1 MINFGTPA
9 TKGGNGGAITG
20 LVQGMQMAK
29 QESLADDKNQML
41 KDQLAMTTKNF
52 EFADLER
59 RGEKLNKLMWSAEKS
74 GNYDGV
80 NGFLADKNNANF
92 GGGSINSLDPSQAP
106 RDGDGKLQNL
116 FVNKYKADT
125 GKDYNADNPLLT
137 YTSGEGEGSRFFTPD
152 TFAAGS
158 GYGKYR
164 RDAKLAEDLLAA
176 QIADKMPGEGGSA
189 TNRIAQLQ
197 NTAKGLGGV
206 SKLPQADQV
215 ELQALLKDSKITK
228 ENANGQLAQNFSKN
242 WKDLQS
248 GIVAEDS
255 IIEEAIQQQSYA
267 GHNDSQRDENS
278 DMVTN
283 AARVL
288 QTQRELNKAL
298 KNDSESGYI
307 EGMRNNIKKQVSSK
321 KFSEMNP
328 QEQQSALKQSMINSK
343 LFKTVFRITKAESGA
358 SFTMEEFAQRLSTI
372 AGGDP
377 SQINSQTLK
386 NTFGTYVDEQVKDTQ
401 SRIENIYP
409 LYKGDK
415 MFFQNQLN
423 KARRGDAIQG
433 SGTAPNFNTNV
444 TQNETGATGDEAIAE
459 VTKQQTAEAIKT
471 AKTAASGVTDAIS
484 DEIVD
489 PAIESIKSTGNDLLQ
504 MVGLGQSTKD
514 IEIGEFK
521 KSLEGMDV
529 SQLDKIINSESVTRE
544 QRKQARLAKRKLR

>member
-9 TKGGNGGAITG
+9 TRGGNGGAITG

-29 QESLADDKNQML
+29 QESLADDKNKML
-41 KDQLAMTTKNF
+41 QDQLDMTKKNF

-74 GNYDGV
+74 GNYNGV
-80 NGFLADKNNANF
+80 NEFLADKANASF
-92 GGGSINSLDPSQAP
+92 GGGSINVLDHSQAP

-116 FVNKYKADT
+116 FVNKFKEDT
-125 GKDYNADNPLLT
+125 AQDYSDQNPLMT
-137 YTSGEGEGSRFFTPD
+137 YTSKDEGSRFFTPD

-164 RDAKLAEDLLAA
+164 RDAQQAEDLLAA
-176 QIADKMPGEGGSA
+176 QIADKMPGSEGSA
-189 TNRIAQLQ
+189 TARIAQLQ
-197 NTAKGLGGV
+197 DKAKVLGGV
-206 SKLPQADQV
+206 SKLQQTDQV

-228 ENANGQLAQNFSKN
+228 ENANGQLAQNFQKN
-242 WKDLQS
+242 WEGLKE

-255 IIEEAIQQQSYA
+255 VIEEAIQQQSLA

-278 DMVTN
+278 NMVTN
-283 AARVL
+283 TARVI
-288 QTQRELNKAL
+288 QTQRELNNAL
-298 KNDSESGYI
+298 KNDSKSGYI
-307 EGMRNNIKKQVSSK
+307 EGMRNDIKKQVSSK

-423 KARRGDAIQG
+423 KARRGDVISG
-433 SGTAPNFNTNV
+433 SGKAPGYNTNV
-444 TQNETGATGDEAIAE
+444 IQNANGATGDEAIAE

-471 AKTAASGVTDAIS
+471 AKTAASGVTDAVK
-484 DEIVD
+484 DEIID
-489 PAIESIKSTGNDLLQ
+489 PAVESIKSAGNDVLQ
-504 MVGLGQSTKD
+504 MVGLGESTKE
-514 IEIGEFK
+514 IEIGKFK
-521 KSLEGMDV
+521 ESLVGMDV
-529 SQLDKIINSESVTRE
+529 AQLDTIIESKNVTKE